1 MLAPSL
7 GATNPFSP
15 DTATMD
21 KPLVVIETKP
31 FDPQL
36 EDLSTYLARIRSAAI
51 RPPLT
56 TRDCNELGIG
66 VMAVLRKLEEMYAP
80 GPV

>member
-1 MLAPSL
+1 
-7 GATNPFSP
+7 
-15 DTATMD
+15 MD

-80 GPV
+80 DLSDSHGA